1 MIESLKYE
9 LNCLNSANLLEII
22 PNHLY
27 NVFKQDLNDRILPT
41 LLNEFDHLIQTID
54 ANNSFKILS
63 LCEKN
68 EKTTRRESASG
79 SVICADEPNQTSSSI
94 SSHLSENML
103 NNCKTLAIEISTRIC
118 DIFTRYDQDLSN
130 YFYLFEQ
137 QQVLLSKQ
145 NANIRLMTRNELL
158 IYQRAIFIQKLNTK
172 YFEMMNLLFQSVF
185 DFYQKLF
192 HKEQDDDD
200 EDNETQDQEEDEETK
215 VDQGEDVDDLHR
227 HILIEKFHRINRI
240 L

>member
-1 MIESLKYE
+1 
-9 LNCLNSANLLEII
+9 
-22 PNHLY
+22 
-27 NVFKQDLNDRILPT
+27 VFKQDLNDRILPT

-68 EKTTRRESASG
+68 EKTSRESASG
-79 SVICADEPNQTSSSI
+79 SLIGADEPNQTSSSI

-103 NNCKTLAIEISTRIC
+103 NNCKALAIEISTRIC

-130 YFYLFEQ
+130 YFFLFEQ
-137 QQVLLSKQ
+137 QQAALSKQ
-145 NANIRLMTRNELL
+145 NANIRLMSRSELL

-192 HKEQDDDD
+192 HKEQDGDD
-200 EDNETQDQEEDEETK
+200 EDNESQEQDENEETK
-215 VDQGEDVDDLHR
+215 VDQGEDADDLNR

>member
-1 MIESLKYE
+1 
-9 LNCLNSANLLEII
+9 
-22 PNHLY
+22 
-27 NVFKQDLNDRILPT
+27 VFKQDLNDRILPT

-68 EKTTRRESASG
+68 EKTSRESGSG
-79 SVICADEPNQTSSSI
+79 YVIGPDESNQTSSSI

-130 YFYLFEQ
+130 YFFLFEQ
-137 QQVLLSKQ
+137 QQGFLSKQ
-145 NANIRLMTRNELL
+145 NANIKLMTRSELL

-200 EDNETQDQEEDEETK
+200 TDNEAREHEQYEETK
-215 VDQGEDVDDLHR
+215 VEQGEDVDDLHR
-227 HILIEKFHRINRI
+227 HILIEKFHQINRI